1 MSENTIFAD
10 YGQFISRKELLTKYS
25 PYMLSSFVKNGHLTK
40 INNVFYQNN
49 DYEGEESDLFYAA
62 AYIPNGVISLMS
74 AAVYYGLSNNRPLAI
89 DVAVRANSYIP
100 SFPDWPPIRIHYLEK
115 KYYDNGIIT
124 INERGNTFRV
134 YETEKVVADVVKNRE
149 RIGIEE
155 TKEVLTNYLKSSDRD
170 LNKLMKY
177 AKAGGCDK
185 QMRTYMEV
193 LV

>member
-1 MSENTIFAD
+1 MSENSIFAD

-25 PYMLSSFVKNGHLTK
+25 PYMLSSFVNNGHLTK

-49 DYEGEESDLFYAA
+49 DYEGEESDFFYVA
-62 AYIPNGVISLMS
+62 AYIPNGVICLMS
-74 AAVYYGLSNNRPLAI
+74 AAVYYGLSNNRPLST

-100 SFPDWPPIRIHYLEK
+100 PFPDWPPIRIHYLEK
-115 KYYDNGIIT
+115 RYFNNGIIT
-124 INERGNTFRV
+124 ISEHGNTFRI
-134 YETEKVVADVVKNRE
+134 YETEKIVADIVKNRE

-155 TKEVLTNYLKSSDRD
+155 TKEVLTNYLKKTDRD

-177 AKAGGCDK
+177 AKTAGCDK

>member
-1 MSENTIFAD
+1 MPENTIFAD
-10 YGQFISRKELLTKYS
+10 YGLFISRKELLTKYS
-25 PYMLSSFVKNGHLTK
+25 PYMLNSFINNGWLTK

-49 DYEGEESDLFYAA
+49 DYTGEESDFFYAA
-62 AYIPNGVISLMS
+62 AYIPNGVISMMS

-89 DVAVRANSYIP
+89 DVTVRANSYIP
-100 SFPDWPPIRIHYLEK
+100 PFPDWPPIRIHYTEK
-115 KYYDNGIIT
+115 KYFENGITT
-124 INERGNTFRV
+124 INEHGSTFRI
-134 YETEKVVADVVKNRE
+134 YETEKVVADIVKNRE

-155 TKEVLTNYLKSSDRD
+155 TKEVLTNYLKRADRD

-177 AKAGGCDK
+177 AKAAGCDK